1 MKENR
6 RKKKGLN
13 SRMQE
18 KVVVLFFL
26 VILAMIAITIQII
39 VIYTTKGEEYSKTVL
54 NTQVYDS
61 KVLPYQRGSILDR
74 NGTALAVSERVYN
87 LIIDCKVMCD
97 KDKKYVEETL
107 NALQKYFPEVKMEE
121 IRNLIAEN
129 PDSQYYKALA
139 KLSYDDIQ
147 EFLQEQKENSS
158 IKGIWFEQDYI
169 RSYPYNTLASH
180 VIGFEGLYGLEGY
193 YNEELTGT
201 NGRQYGYINDDLTA
215 ETVTK
220 RATDGNNL
228 VTTLDVNIQLIVE
241 RCIKEW
247 NDSHL
252 NEAREGL
259 GSTNTA
265 VMVVDPDNG
274 EILAQATYP
283 YFDLNDPRD
292 LSVSG
297 LYTAEEDAEMENLK
311 DGSKSTACAS
321 LWKDFCV
328 TNTFEPGST
337 MKPFTVAA
345 ALEIGAITGDEG
357 YVCDGYEQVADRKI
371 KCVSRS
377 GHGALTVSDAIAKSC
392 NDVMM
397 QIVRKIGKTQF
408 LRFQN
413 IYGFGKKTGVDLPG
427 EANTSALI
435 HTEDSMNET
444 ELATCSFGQGFNV
457 TMMQIASGYCSLI
470 NGGTYYQPHLVKQIQ
485 DSNGGTVENKSA
497 VVLKET
503 VSKETSQLIRS
514 YLKQTVM
521 EGTGKTAL
529 VDGYTMGGKTGT
541 AETLPR
547 GNRNYV
553 VSFIGHAPADDPE
566 VVVYVVVNEPNVED
580 QPHSSY
586 AQEIAHNIFQE
597 ILPYMNIFPTEGTQ
611 ETTQEPDGTEPG
623 AEEVLPEVAEGDTEG
638 SAEGDTEGDTAQ

>member
-1 MKENR
+1 MRENR
-6 RKKKGLN
+6 RTKKGLN
-13 SRMQE
+13 SKMKE

-26 VILAMIAITIQII
+26 VVLVMIAITVQII
-39 VIYTTKGEEYSKTVL
+39 VIYTTKGKEYSKVVL
-54 NTQVYDS
+54 DTQVYDS
-61 KVLPYQRGSILDR
+61 KTLPYQRGSILDR

-97 KDKKYVEETL
+97 KEKKYVEKTL
-107 NALQKYFPEVKMEE
+107 SELEKCFPDIDIQA
-121 IRNLIAEN
+121 IRTLIDEN
-129 PDSQYYKALA
+129 PDSQYYKALK
-139 KLSYDDIQ
+139 KLPYDEIQ
-147 EFLQEQKENSS
+147 EFVQKQNKDSE
-158 IKGIWFEQDYI
+158 IKGVWFEQDFI
-169 RSYPYNTLASH
+169 RSYPYGTLASH

-193 YNEELTGT
+193 YNDELTGT
-201 NGRQYGYINDDLTA
+201 NGRQYGYIDDELTA

-247 NDSHL
+247 NDSHI

-265 VMVVDPDNG
+265 VMVMNPNNG

-283 YFDLNDPRD
+283 FFDLNNPRD

-297 LYTAEEDAEMENLK
+297 LYTQEQIAALEAST
-311 DGSKSTACAS
+311 DGSLSNAYAEI
-321 LWKDFCV
+321 WKDFCV

-337 MKPFTVAA
+337 IKPFTVAE
-345 ALEIGAITGDEG
+345 ALEIGAISGDET
-357 YVCDGYEQVADRKI
+357 YVCDGFEQVADRKI
-371 KCVSRS
+371 KCVSRT
-377 GHGALTVSDAIAKSC
+377 GHGTENVGDAIAKSC

-408 LRFQN
+408 LRFQD

-427 EANTSALI
+427 EANTSTLI

-457 TMMQIASGYCSLI
+457 TMMQIASGFSSLI

-485 DSNGGTVENKSA
+485 DSNGGTVENKA
-497 VVLKET
+497 GVVLKET
-503 VSKETSQLIRS
+503 VSEETSGMVRE

-529 VDGYTMGGKTGT
+529 VSGYVMGGKTGT

-553 VSFIGHAPADDPE
+553 VSFIGYAPADDPQ
-566 VVVYVVVNEPNVED
+566 VVVYVVVNEPNVAD

-586 AQEIAHNIFQE
+586 AQEIAHNIFTE
-597 ILPYMNIFPTEGTQ
+597 VLPYMNIFPAESVEEAPTAAPESGEQ
-611 ETTQEPDGTEPG
+611 PEVP
-623 AEEVLPEVAEGDTEG
+623 EEVPEETPGE
-638 SAEGDTEGDTAQ
+638 

>member
-13 SRMQE
+13 SKMQE

-26 VILAMIAITIQII
+26 VILAMIAITVQIV
-39 VIYTTKGEEYSKTVL
+39 VIYTTKGNEYSKMVL
-54 NTQVYDS
+54 DTQVYDS
-61 KVLPYQRGSILDR
+61 KTLPYQRGSILDR

-97 KDKKYVEETL
+97 KDRKYVETTL
-107 NALQKYFPEVKMEE
+107 SALSEHFPAIDIQA
-121 IRNLIAEN
+121 IRTLIEEN
-129 PDSQYYKALA
+129 PDNQYYKALK
-139 KLSYDDIQ
+139 KLSYDEIQ
-147 EFLQEQKENSS
+147 EFVQLQNEDTD
-158 IKGIWFEQDYI
+158 IKGVWFEQDYI

-201 NGRQYGYINDDLTA
+201 NGRQYGYINDELTA

-241 RCIKEW
+241 KCIKEW
-247 NDSHL
+247 NDSHI

-265 VMVVDPDNG
+265 VMVMNPNNG

-283 YFDLNDPRD
+283 YFDLNNPRD

-297 LYTAEEDAEMENLK
+297 LYTEEEITTLESST
-311 DGSKSTACAS
+311 DGSLSNAYAS
-321 LWKDFCV
+321 IWKDFCV

-337 MKPFTVAA
+337 IKPFTVAE

-357 YVCDGYEQVADRKI
+357 YICDGYEQLPDRKI
-371 KCVSRS
+371 RCVNRA
-377 GHGALTVSDAIAKSC
+377 GHGEMDVGDAIAESC

-397 QIVRKIGKTQF
+397 QVVRKIGKTQF

-413 IYGFGKKTGVDLPG
+413 IFGFGKKTGVDLPG
-427 EANTSALI
+427 EANTSSLI
-435 HTEDSMNET
+435 HTEDTMHET

-457 TMMQIASGYCSLI
+457 TMMQIASGFSSLI

-503 VSKETSQLIRS
+503 VSKETSELIRG

-521 EGTGKTAL
+521 EGTGKTAW
-529 VDGYTMGGKTGT
+529 VPGYTMGGKTGT

-547 GNRNYV
+547 GNHNYV
-553 VSFIGHAPADDPE
+553 VSFIGYAPADDPQ

-586 AQEIAHNIFQE
+586 AQEIAHNIFE
-597 ILPYMNIFPTEGTQ
+597 EVLPYMNIFPTEPVEDTQ
-611 ETTQEPDGTEPG
+611 T
-623 AEEVLPEVAEGDTEG
+623 PEGNTNE
-638 SAEGDTEGDTAQ
+638 

>member
-1 MKENR
+1 MVKENR

-13 SRMQE
+13 SKMQE

-26 VILAMIAITIQII
+26 IILAMIVFTVHIA
-39 VIYTTKGEEYSKTVL
+39 VIYVTKGTEYSKVVL
-54 NTQVYDS
+54 DEQVYDS
-61 KVLPYQRGSILDR
+61 KTLPFQRGSILDR

-87 LIIDCKVMCD
+87 LIIDCKQMCT
-97 KDKKYVEETL
+97 KEKKYVETTL
-107 NALQKYFPEVKMEE
+107 SALEEYFPTINIAD
-121 IRNLIAEN
+121 IRELIEEN
-129 PDSQYYKALA
+129 PDSQYYKALK
-139 KLSYDDIQ
+139 KLSYDQIQ
-147 EFLQEQKENSS
+147 DFVLYQEESS
-158 IKGIWFEQDYI
+158 DIKGVWFEQDYI
-169 RSYPYNTLASH
+169 RSYPYETLASH

-220 RATDGNNL
+220 KATDGNNL

-241 RCIKEW
+241 NAIQQW
-247 NDSHL
+247 NAEHL

-265 VMVVDPDNG
+265 AMVMNPNNG

-283 YFDLNDPRD
+283 TFNLNNPRD

-297 LYTAEEDAEMENLK
+297 LYTEEEIQALEATTDDSL
-311 DGSKSTACAS
+311 SKAYAS
-321 LWKDFCV
+321 IWKDFCV
-328 TNTFEPGST
+328 NNTFEPGST
-337 MKPFTVAA
+337 IKPFTVAE
-345 ALEIGAITGDEG
+345 ALETGAISGQET
-357 YVCDGYEQVADRKI
+357 YTCDGFEIVADRRI
-371 KCVSRS
+371 RCVNRL
-377 GHGALTVSDAIAKSC
+377 GHGTVTIGDAVAESC

-427 EANTSALI
+427 EANTSVLI
-435 HTEDSMNET
+435 HTEESMWET

-457 TMMQIASGYCSLI
+457 TMMQIVSGFSSLI

-485 DSNGGTVENKSA
+485 DENGGTVENKTPI
-497 VVLKET
+497 VLRKT
-503 VSKETSQLIRS
+503 VSEATSKLVTA
-514 YLKQTVM
+514 YLEQTVM

-529 VDGYTMGGKTGT
+529 VEGYTMGGKTGT

-547 GNRNYV
+547 GNDNYV
-553 VSFIGHAPADDPE
+553 VSFIGYAPADNPQ

-586 AQEIAHNIFQE
+586 AQEIAHNIFE
-597 ILPYMNIFPTEGTQ
+597 KLLPYMNIFPTEPVNDTL
-611 ETTQEPDGTEPG
+611 EDTP
-623 AEEVLPEVAEGDTEG
+623 EELPEEGPVEIPTEG
-638 SAEGDTEGDTAQ
+638 EEPTNE